1 MQKHRDGT
9 QENPFEEHGHIW
21 SHLGV
26 SPEKKVGINQPFP
39 ILWYNEEGLIILKS
53 QK

>member
-39 ILWYNEEGLIILKS
+39 ILWYNEEG
-53 QK
+53 